1 MEEVRYE
8 SGLAQLPGF
17 QPKKRAR
24 FDKQRQAFAAQAER
38 DQRQQLETI
47 RQNTEVDVVNARQSG
62 KDVEALAQFSTSLN
76 KQLIEGQKKRNEEEK
91 QKGIMDV
98 YENGMD
104 TTSFDAG
111 VEELKEVDRQTEAVA
126 AKMEDNG
133 ADVFLSNRVRNASG
147 WRAYGQVIGK
157 AQLGAA
163 NYPAYLEA
171 AKLDTEVI
179 ITDENGNQ
187 RPITFATATEPEEFA
202 ALQAEIRSNY
212 LRQFNNIN
220 PAVLNEFLFP
230 EMRRTESTD
239 ATKWA
244 RERGD
249 IIKEERRGLAVSDFA
264 NGSRDINDTYRTLV
278 NSGVSPTEAKQTL
291 IDLAADLYYNGKL
304 TEEQYQAIKDAPFGP
319 GRTWGDTNSRQF
331 DEALDKA
338 RTARVESSRLDQ
350 AELQQAYDEESRA
363 ILATLQE
370 GNYSREQIQTLIDGL
385 KTKYIDKGARE
396 NELLKD
402 FYNNST
408 VEGRSEQDAEDRL
421 EGLYRSGDLT
431 ANELSSGRYE
441 GLSTD
446 RLDYWR
452 QKAQQS
458 EQLGANSN
466 EMAAAAK
473 PAQEALK
480 NAIRDSIGN
489 PLPGERVDPSA
500 SFAEAAAIGELNQK
514 ARQLRITEG
523 LSWAQAYNK
532 AGMELAAEITK
543 GRDDENSQ
551 WYIDGSKTGDDN
563 FPRFRSGATDTQQAA
578 QTINGWKV
586 KANEV
591 GSDVF
596 NDQSIFTASDAAS
609 LVNPNNNNDTQAELK
624 LRTILNQ
631 INENGGRMTLTEA
644 RRMVLDQYGLSRER
658 PLEPDELE
666 LSALDSGMLNELYSP
681 YASGP
686 NSVAVQAN
694 TAPPVIRTGVEG
706 GRDVI
711 QASVAFGAPT
721 QLAPLAAA
729 VMANETGWG
738 KYTSGKNNLFNI
750 KSTDGTG
757 TVTTTREGDINGS
770 GPSTTEQAQWRDYES
785 GTESV
790 RDFWEF
796 LRSNERY
803 AAVLTAATPME
814 ALREL
819 KAAGYATSPSYVQ
832 DVAATFETMGIDP
845 NRPFQPQ
852 QLTPS
857 PWGNTSTM
865 SPTAANIIR
874 GSNKN
879 IIITSANDAS
889 GEPGSDFVVEGGQR
903 GANFYFPYDSK
914 VVAVNNDSNWET
926 NLESNPNG
934 QRGYG
939 NYVDLQVTL
948 PNGETADVR
957 IAHMDNVADIQV
969 GQNLPANALIGTQG
983 RTGSTTG
990 AHMSLDWYE
999 PGTNTPNL
1007 AARDWFLNNY
1017 LQNA

>member
-8 SGLAQLPGF
+8 SGLGQLPGF
-17 QPKKRAR
+17 QPKKRAK

-38 DQRQQLETI
+38 NQRQQSDTI
-47 RQNTEVDVVNARQSG
+47 RDDTAVDVANAKQAG
-62 KDVEALAQFSTSLN
+62 KDVEALAQFSTSLT
-76 KQLIEGQKKRNEEEK
+76 KQLVEGQKKRNEEEK

-104 TTSFDAG
+104 TTNYDAG
-111 VEELKEVDRQTEAVA
+111 VEDLKEVDRQTEAVA
-126 AKMEDNG
+126 TKMEDNG

-147 WRAYGQVIGK
+147 WRAYGQVVGK
-157 AQLGAA
+157 AQLGASS
-163 NYPAYLEA
+163 YPAYLEA

-179 ITDENGNQ
+179 ITDEDGNQ
-187 RPITFATATEPEEFA
+187 RPVTFASATEPEEFA

-239 ATKWA
+239 AAKWA
-244 RERGD
+244 RERGN
-249 IIKEERRGLAVSDFA
+249 IIKEERRGLAVADFK
-264 NGSRDINDTYRTLV
+264 NRSRDINDTYRTLV
-278 NSGVSPTEAKQTL
+278 NSGLGPSEAKQTL
-291 IDLAADLYYNGKL
+291 IDLATDMFFDGKI
-304 TEEQYQAIKDAPFGP
+304 TEEEFQEIKDSPFGP

-331 DEALDKA
+331 ED
-338 RTARVESSRLDQ
+338 SRDRAQGERIDSNRRDQ
-350 AELQQAYDEESRA
+350 AELQQAYDEESRSV
-363 ILATLQE
+363 LATLQE

-385 KTKYIDKGARE
+385 KTKYIDKGAKQ
-396 NELLKD
+396 NQLLTD
-402 FYNNST
+402 FYDNST

-421 EGLYRSGDLT
+421 DGLYRSGDLT
-431 ANELSSGRYE
+431 LNELSSGRYE

-452 QKAQQS
+452 QKAQES
-458 EQLGANSN
+458 ERLGANSN
-466 EMAAAAK
+466 EMAAAAG
-473 PAQEALK
+473 PAKEALK

-500 SFAEAAAIGELNQK
+500 SFAEAGAVGELNLR
-514 ARQLRITEG
+514 ARQLRITED
-523 LSWAQAYNK
+523 LSWSAAYNK
-532 AGMELAAEITK
+532 AGMELAAEIEK
-543 GRDDENSQ
+543 GRDDEKSR
-551 WYIDGSKTGDDN
+551 WYVGDKTGDAN
-563 FPRFRSGATDTQQAA
+563 FPRFRSDATDTQQAA
-578 QTINGWKV
+578 RTIDGWKI
-586 KANEV
+586 KANES
-591 GSDVF
+591 GRDVF

-609 LVNPNNNNDTQAELK
+609 LANPNNNNDTQAELK
-624 LRTILNQ
+624 LRTVLNQ
-631 INENGGRMTLTEA
+631 INENGGKMTLTEA

-666 LSALDSGMLNELYSP
+666 LSALDSGMLSELYSP

-711 QASVAFGAPT
+711 QASVAFGAPV

-770 GPSTTEQAQWRDYES
+770 GPSTTERAQWRDYES
-785 GTESV
+785 GAESV

-819 KAAGYATSPSYVQ
+819 RAAGYATSPSYVQ
-832 DVAATFETMGIDP
+832 DVAATWETMGIDP

-865 SPTAANIIR
+865 SPTAAVYITGNIGPTSTGPHLDVKR
-874 GSNKN
+874 TDGSFFEYGDLDGYVEVEDPDLGRVPLSRVRETGDWNSHVN
-879 IIITSANDAS
+879 RANPSHGRDYGTAEGSALHLTN
-889 GEPGSDFVVEGGQR
+889 
-903 GANFYFPYDSK
+903 GAK
-914 VVAVNNDSNWET
+914 VVSNAGTEHGDY
-926 NLESNPNG
+926 LVIELPNG
-934 QRGYG
+934 QRYSFLHG
-939 NYVDLQVTL
+939 
-948 PNGETADVR
+948 TA
-957 IAHMDNVADIQV
+957 A
-969 GQNLPANALIGTQG
+969 
-983 RTGSTTG
+983 
-990 AHMSLDWYE
+990 
-999 PGTNTPNL
+999 
-1007 AARDWFLNNY
+1007 
-1017 LQNA
+1017 